1 MELNQ
6 GSPVL
11 EPTFAHK
18 RIKTDLKNARVRCIE
33 EIETIN
39 ICNTLGRVT
48 LLQHLESQRMERR
61 LLLHFG
67 EHWGAVWY
75 TVENM
80 RHLVRHLTLQACIL
94 VTIYR
99 GRIGHI
105 QDKVEIVG
113 KRWGKCQGMKR
124 KTYMLGRKVTGVG
137 STGCSNWLDVDMKG
151 NGKY

>member
-48 LLQHLESQRMERR
+48 LLQHLESQRMERKAMGGGGQ
-61 LLLHFG
+61 H
-67 EHWGAVWY
+67 
-75 TVENM
+75 
-80 RHLVRHLTLQACIL
+80 
-94 VTIYR
+94 
-99 GRIGHI
+99 IG
-105 QDKVEIVG
+105 
-113 KRWGKCQGMKR
+113 
-124 KTYMLGRKVTGVG
+124 
-137 STGCSNWLDVDMKG
+137 
-151 NGKY
+151 